1 MLGITDVAEEME
13 ELLIIEDEG
22 KIELLTI
29 DDGTRELVTMDELA
43 IVLLKELTLVVVV
56 EEEIKLEVVAI
67 VLDSIVVV
75 GSLEVVVVGAIE
87 DVVVGTGD
95 SEEEEMMVV
104 GATVVLD
111 VVGSAELVVGAFVV
125 VVVGFNELEGSTEL
139 EVGTG
144 AAVVVVGSAELEG
157 LTELEEGATGV
168 VVVGSAE
175 DVAVVFS
182 ADLVVLVMDSGVV
195 EVDASVVAAG
205 VVLGSS
211 EEEAT
216 DSLVL
221 DVCFSS
227 EDVVMGASDED
238 VGCLVELLVL
248 FPVVGSA
255 DVVDAA

>member
-22 KIELLTI
+22 RIELLTI

-67 VLDSIVVV
+67 VL
-75 GSLEVVVVGAIE
+75 EVVVGAIE
-87 DVVVGTGD
+87 DVAVGTGD
-95 SEEEEMMVV
+95 SEEEEEEMMVV

-111 VVGSAELVVGAFVV
+111 VVGSVELVVGAFVV
-125 VVVGFNELEGSTEL
+125 VVVGSNELEGSTEL

-248 FPVVGSA
+248 FPVVESA